1 MLNACGPGMGLS
13 SSPSVVFTDDQA
25 LLADRGTL
33 YSSTS
38 EEAASSIASV
48 NHDEILEHS
57 QPESQVSKA
66 GVTFSGQKAYR
77 KFILTGYSVQA
88 IVIVPNLI

>member
-1 MLNACGPGMGLS
+1 M

-25 LLADRGTL
+25 LLADKGTL

-48 NHDEILEHS
+48 NHDDILESS
-57 QPESQVSKA
+57 QPESQVSEL
-66 GVTFSGQKAYR
+66 S
-77 KFILTGYSVQA
+77 
-88 IVIVPNLI
+88 